1 MSLSEKQSQ
10 RHLRAY
16 TDDLD
21 PLSHAINN
29 GDTMPASYPSEKP
42 LLAVLVALS
51 ALFWLGLAL
60 GLPGALEHY
69 FPGQGAL
76 AAGLLIGSILI
87 LTHATDSLRRA
98 GRVASLLGHAVEIGP
113 GQYPDLH
120 ARLETV
126 ARRLEIE
133 PAPRAFL
140 FRKPSLGPSFGV
152 RFAGRRYLALDAE
165 IVGAL
170 TEHQGAINFFMGHAL
185 AMVHRRRA
193 VLETFLLPALVLPLL
208 GPAYRR
214 AQVYTADRAG
224 LAACKNKGDAALALA
239 LLAGGSRR
247 FKSLD
252 IAGYAAGAFALG
264 AFLPSFVELVSG
276 RPPLPKRVAHLR
288 AAATQS
294 ELLLPRRHAL
304 AWLTALFVPYLAPR
318 AALVSRLLAA
328 MLWAVLAVLAVHT
341 GQRLLAQSG
350 LIEMLES
357 RFVDKVVRPWPS
369 PAAPALPP
377 TAPAP
382 ETVET
387 KTDAYAR
394 LDADL
399 KRIGDLAL
407 ARQRRHGGIPCELGD
422 LSGLRLNFPARRYA
436 LSCDE
441 PMVYTMVE
449 TGEFEPGRSTHLR
462 AYHWKEGRIIP
473 WRQGGAAAD
482 HSP

>member
-1 MSLSEKQSQ
+1 
-10 RHLRAY
+10 
-16 TDDLD
+16 
-21 PLSHAINN
+21 
-29 GDTMPASYPSEKP
+29 MPAPYPHEKP
-42 LLAVLVALS
+42 LLAVLVTLS

-60 GLPGALEHY
+60 GLPGALERY

-76 AAGLLIGSILI
+76 TAGLLIGGVLI

-113 GQYPDLH
+113 EQYPDLH
-120 ARLETV
+120 ARLKAA
-126 ARRLEIE
+126 ARRLGIE

-140 FRKPSLGPSFGV
+140 FRKPGLGPSCGV
-152 RFAGRRYLALDAE
+152 RFAGRSYLALDAE
-165 IVGAL
+165 VVGAL
-170 TEHQGAINFFMGHAL
+170 TEHQGAINFFMGRAL
-185 AMVHRRRA
+185 ATAHQRRA
-193 VLETFLLPALVLPLL
+193 VLETFLLPALVLPLI

-252 IAGYAAGAFALG
+252 IAGYAAGSFALG
-264 AFLPSFVELVSG
+264 AFLPSFMELASG

-288 AAATQS
+288 STATQS
-294 ELLLPRRHAL
+294 ELLLPRRHPL
-304 AWLTALFVPYLAPR
+304 AWLAALFVPYLAPR
-318 AALVSRLLAA
+318 AALVMRLVAA
-328 MLWAVLAVLAVHT
+328 MLWAVLVVLAVHA

-357 RFVDKVVRPWPS
+357 RFVDKVVRPRPAPS
-369 PAAPALPP
+369 APAPPPAAPA
-377 TAPAP
+377 PAA
-382 ETVET
+382 VGAR
-387 KTDAYAR
+387 TDAYAR

-407 ARQRRHGGIPCELGD
+407 ARQRRYGGIPCELGG
-422 LSGLRLNFPARRYA
+422 LGGLRLNFPPGRYA

-441 PMVYTMVE
+441 PVVYTMVE
-449 TGEFEPGRSTHLR
+449 TGEFEPGRGAHLR

-473 WRQGGAAAD
+473 WVQGSAPAGQ
-482 HSP
+482 PP

>member
-1 MSLSEKQSQ
+1 
-10 RHLRAY
+10 
-16 TDDLD
+16 
-21 PLSHAINN
+21 
-29 GDTMPASYPSEKP
+29 MPAPYPHEKP

-60 GLPGALEHY
+60 GLPGALERY

-76 AAGLLIGSILI
+76 AAGLLIGGVLI
-87 LTHATDSLRRA
+87 LTHATDVLRRA

-113 GQYPDLH
+113 EQYPDLH
-120 ARLETV
+120 ARLKTA
-126 ARRLEIE
+126 ARRLGIE
-133 PAPRAFL
+133 LAPRVFL
-140 FRKPSLGPSFGV
+140 FRHPGLGPSCGL
-152 RFAGRRYLALDAE
+152 RFAGRSYLALDAE
-165 IVGAL
+165 VVGAL
-170 TEHQGAINFFMGHAL
+170 TEHQGAINFFIGRAL
-185 AMVHRRRA
+185 ATAHKQRA
-193 VLETFLLPALVLPLL
+193 ALETFLLPALVLPLI

-252 IAGYAAGAFALG
+252 IAGYAARSLALG
-264 AFLPSFVELVSG
+264 AFLSSFMELVSG
-276 RPPLPKRVAHLR
+276 TPPLPKRVMHLR
-288 AAATQS
+288 SAATQS
-294 ELLLPRRHAL
+294 ELLLPRRHLL
-304 AWLTALFVPYLAPR
+304 AWLAALLVPYLAPR
-318 AALVSRLLAA
+318 TASVMRLVAAALWALL
-328 MLWAVLAVLAVHT
+328 VVLAVHA

-357 RFVDKVVRPWPS
+357 RFVDKIIWLRPAPS
-369 PAAPALPP
+369 EPAPLPAAAPAPP
-377 TAPAP
+377 P
-382 ETVET
+382 EA

-422 LSGLRLNFPARRYA
+422 LGGLSLNFPPGRYA

-441 PMVYTMVE
+441 PVVYTLVE
-449 TGEFEPGRSTHLR
+449 TGEFEPGRGAHLR

-473 WRQGGAAAD
+473 SILGGA
-482 HSP
+482 PGPPR